1 MTLPK
6 KCHCQGINCK
16 RHPVLQDHMAILDYR
31 IGSYVLRCI
40 KRLVSINTIIL
51 NTLLNACEMGSQWQQ
66 ALHLVTSL
74 PHNADSISFSR
85 VAAACCAAARWQ
97 IAVQV
102 LRQQK
107 QGYRQVAGDIAVA
120 AMNACARKERWKEML
135 MWFEGLRSDLVCI
148 DLEFLNSAIWP

>member
-1 MTLPK
+1 
-6 KCHCQGINCK
+6 
-16 RHPVLQDHMAILDYR
+16 MAILDYN
-31 IGSYVLRCI
+31 IGLYVLRCME
-40 KRLVSINTIIL
+40 RLVSINTIIL
-51 NTLLNACEMGSQWQQ
+51 NTLLSACEMGSQWRQ

-74 PHNADSISFSR
+74 PRHADAISFSR

-107 QGYRQVAGDIAVA
+107 QGYRQAAGDISVA
-120 AMNACARKERWKEML
+120 AMNACARKERWKEVL

-148 DLEFLNSAIWP
+148 D